1 MKKLIS
7 LVAITV
13 AMLCLLASCN
23 SFNKNPNPTPNPDPT
38 PDDGSNVNPDSPN
51 DDSQD
56 VHVHTF
62 GDWTI
67 TKQATCGEEGL
78 LSRTCSECGEVEEN
92 KILPTG
98 IHKQADDAPVAPT
111 CTSVGLSSGVHCS
124 ECGMVIVAQQE
135 LPMVDH
141 TYSGENDATCNKCG
155 FTRDVV
161 CAHGV
166 LINIPAKEATCTE
179 SGLTESTKC
188 ANCMDIITAPEYLPP
203 LGHTE
208 VVTDALAPTC
218 TEPGYTSSTSCSTCG
233 ETLVYKTDIPARGHK
248 ATEWII
254 EKDPTE
260 SEEGLKY
267 KVCTVCSARF
277 DDTAIPFVS
286 ANGIAY
292 EPNAIGNTCTVT
304 GIGTFDGEELV
315 IPDYISGYRVTAI
328 ADSAFQNCTKLTK
341 LVLPETVKTIGQY
354 AFSGCTGLTEF
365 TIPASVTY
373 IGNYIFYGNVKMTTV
388 YYNSNYV
395 NYDNLRGYITKVV
408 FNGSFVPAQ
417 ACYGCY
423 NIKEIEFGSN
433 VTDIKEG
440 AFYGCTGL
448 TKVVIPEGVVSI
460 GNSAF
465 SMYGSNGANL
475 SEISLP
481 TTLETIGDNAF
492 YNARKIES
500 LTIPYGVTS
509 IGGDAFRL
517 CIGLKAISLPDSLT
531 TVGSAVFSGCSSLTS
546 VTIPKGLT
554 ALSYVMFSGCGLT
567 SVVIPGNI
575 ATIGSE
581 AFKGCPLVNVI
592 IEEGI
597 TTIKSGAFS
606 GCTQLTGVV
615 LPKSLKTIEGSAFN
629 CISLID
635 VYYAGTQEEWT
646 QISIVT
652 SGNATLINAEKYY
665 NYVR

>member
-78 LSRTCSECGEVEEN
+78 LSRTCSECAALEEN

-161 CAHGV
+161 CAHEV

-341 LVLPETVKTIGQY
+341 LVLPETVKTIGNS

-373 IGNYIFYGNVKMTTV
+373 IGYSIFYGNVKMTTV
-388 YYNSNYV
+388 YYNSTFSNY
-395 NYDNLRGYITKVV
+395 NNLRANHITKVV
-408 FNGSFVPAQ
+408 FNGSYVPAS
-417 ACYGCY
+417 ACQYCS
-423 NIKEIEFGSN
+423 NLKEVEFGSN
-433 VTDIKEG
+433 VTEIKDD
-440 AFYGCTGL
+440 AFYECYGL
-448 TKVVIPEGVVSI
+448 SKVVIPEGVVSI

-465 SMYGSNGANL
+465 YMYSSNNSNL
-475 SEISLP
+475 TEISLP

-492 YNARKIES
+492 YQTNIES

-509 IGGDAFRL
+509 IGNSAFNNCRE
-517 CIGLKAISLPDSLT
+517 LKSLSLPDTLT
-531 TVGSAVFSGCSSLTS
+531 TVGSSAFAYCSSLKS
-546 VTIPKGLT
+546 ITIPKGLN
-554 ALSYVMFSGCGLT
+554 ALSSRMFSGCGLT

-575 ATIGSE
+575 TTVGNS
-581 AFKGCPLVNVI
+581 AFSSCPLVNVI
-592 IEEGI
+592 IEEGV
-597 TTIKSGAFS
+597 TTIDTYAFS
-606 GCTQLTGVV
+606 GCAQLTGVV
-615 LPKSLKTIEGSAFN
+615 LPKSLKTVYYSAFS
-629 CISLID
+629 CISLTD
-635 VYYAGTQEEWT
+635 VYYTGTQAEWT
-646 QISIVT
+646 QITIDT
-652 SGNATLINAEKYY
+652 SGNETLINAEKYY